1 MAKNNYDFPFNEEL
15 LGKELFEY
23 KKNVRPLYRYL
34 IYNTSIL
41 DAIHYV
47 IKYLLFNVKLTP
59 YVTKDVISKYIRII
73 VYAEAVKKM
82 GDEYRVQVVD
92 NLLNEPLTVEK
103 LLSVSVSENH
113 LLGKFINF
121 NIKELGTDN
130 NLFDTILH
138 MTKIKAKNFV
148 LLEDNYF
155 TPNIDLTYYLN
166 NSNYTKLDLIIADT
180 LTEEKF
186 EIFDFY
192 IPEEEMN
199 NFKANLILNSSK
211 TTVKRNIV
219 YMGYIVNEIFKE
231 QSIYITIKPTKMKV
245 INLDKEFKPC
255 LMFLDSVPI
264 ESNNFIN
271 ENSKMINF
279 DRVIP
284 FKFIYNGKIY
294 TLDESLLD
302 EVLMI

>member
-1 MAKNNYDFPFNEEL
+1 MAKNNYDIAFNEEL

-23 KKNVRPLYRYL
+23 KKSVRPLYRYL

-103 LLSVSVSENH
+103 LLSVSVTENH

-231 QSIYITIKPTKMKV
+231 QSIYVTIKPTKMKV

-255 LMFLDSVPI
+255 LMFLDPVPI

-279 DRVIP
+279 DIAIP

-294 TLDESLLD
+294 TFDESLLD